1 MVVASVAM
9 GRKLSADI
17 PQLAIPEWLLA
28 RLAEDPSA
36 GVEHAC
42 EMVSGLRDSDAFAG
56 VHLVPVRRYRE
67 VAQRLETLL
76 PRTV

>member
-1 MVVASVAM
+1 MVVATAGM

-17 PQLAIPEWLLA
+17 PQLAVPAWLLA
-28 RLAEDPSA
+28 SLADDPSV

-42 EMVSGLRDSDAFAG
+42 EMVSQVRDSDAFAG
-56 VHLVPVRRYRE
+56 VHLIPVRRYRE

-76 PRTV
+76 PRTR